1 MRPSRPT
8 DPAARFACR
17 RDAFVAFLA
26 FAAFAAFGRDPAPPL
41 APRLPHAGRPGTQP
55 RPA

>member
-8 DPAARFACR
+8 DPAARFTRQRAE
-17 RDAFVAFLA
+17 FTSLA
-26 FAAFAAFGRDPAPPL
+26 TFARDPALPL
-41 APRLPHAGRPGTQP
+41 APRLPLAGDQCALP

>member
-17 RDAFVAFLA
+17 RDAFVAF
-26 FAAFAAFGRDPAPPL
+26 AAFARDPAPPL
-41 APRLPHAGRPGTQP
+41 APRLPHIGRPCTLP

>member
-8 DPAARFACR
+8 DPAARFTR
-17 RDAFVAFLA
+17 RRTEFTTL
-26 FAAFAAFGRDPAPPL
+26 AAFARNPAPPL
-41 APRLPHAGRPGTQP
+41 APRLPLAGSQYALP

>member
-8 DPAARFACR
+8 DPTARFACR
-17 RDAFVAFLA
+17 RDAFVAFA
-26 FAAFAAFGRDPAPPL
+26 RAPAPPL
-41 APRLPHAGRPGTQP
+41 APRLPHTGRPGTLP

>member
-8 DPAARFACR
+8 DHAACFTCR
-17 RDAFVAFLA
+17 RAEFTT
-26 FAAFAAFGRDPAPPL
+26 FARAPAPPL
-41 APRLPHAGRPGTQP
+41 APRLAHTGRPCTLP